1 MPPTRL
7 VLTALLVGAIAGLI
21 VAAFGPLYGG
31 VFLLPL
37 VPLCLRGGVRAVPA
51 ELIGFGAVWTTLVAR
66 HLLNGGSSGDDALL
80 ITVGV
85 IPLITGML
93 LALGSTMTGGL
104 TGLSRAN
111 G

>member
-1 MPPTRL
+1 MLPLRL
-7 VLTALLVGAIAGLI
+7 VLTALLVGAIAGVI

-31 VFLLPL
+31 LFLLPL
-37 VPLCLRGGVRAVPA
+37 VPFGVRGGVRAVPA
-51 ELIGFGAVWTTLVAR
+51 ELIGFGVVWTTLVAR
-66 HLLNGGSSGDDALL
+66 HLLSGGSSAGDALL
-80 ITVGV
+80 IAVGV
-85 IPLITGML
+85 IPLSAGML